1 MASDSAQP
9 IELVVGLGNPGAGHA
24 DDRHN
29 VGYWFVEALASELNL
44 QWRDESRYKGEF
56 ARAQSGIR
64 FLKPS
69 TFMNLSGESVAACA
83 NYFRIP
89 VAGILIV
96 HDELDLEPGVVRL
109 KRGGGNGGHNGL
121 RSIDSH
127 LGDKNYIRARI
138 GIGHP
143 GSAKD
148 VSAFVLS
155 KPRTEE
161 RDAINKAMGELTA
174 VFETLSLGQVDRA
187 MNALN
192 RRAKKSGGA

>member
-1 MASDSAQP
+1 
-9 IELVVGLGNPGAGHA
+9 HA

-29 VGYWFVEALASELNL
+29 AGYWFVEALASEFNL

-109 KRGGGNGGHNGL
+109 KRG
-121 RSIDSH
+121 
-127 LGDKNYIRARI
+127 
-138 GIGHP
+138 
-143 GSAKD
+143 
-148 VSAFVLS
+148 
-155 KPRTEE
+155 
-161 RDAINKAMGELTA
+161 
-174 VFETLSLGQVDRA
+174 
-187 MNALN
+187 
-192 RRAKKSGGA
+192 